1 MEITLTN
8 KAFAEE
14 VQAGLSA
21 PQKHLS
27 SKYFYDAVGDRLFQK
42 IMQLPEYY
50 LTRAEFDI
58 LDQYKASILEPLI
71 ERGTPFNLI
80 EMGAG
85 DGWKTKLLLSYLYER
100 QIRFTY
106 CPIDISANALHQ
118 LQDALA
124 EDFPGMSVE
133 PIQGTYHEALESRQW
148 DQSYPTM
155 MLFLGSNMGNF
166 LEGEALGLLEEISR
180 VLRPDDMLLAGFDLK
195 KDPAIILNAY
205 NDSQGVT
212 RDFNLNLL
220 YRINRELGGDFDPW
234 KFTHWPVY
242 DPLNG
247 ECRSYLVSTE
257 KQTVHIKAL
266 GTSFHFDEYEAIFTE
281 VSKKYSLSELAKYA
295 QEKGFEVM
303 RNFKDNKGY
312 FTDSLWRKRS
322 Q

>member
-1 MEITLTN
+1 MTQSN

-14 VQAGLSA
+14 VKAGLSA

-58 LDQYKASILEPLI
+58 LDRYKQDILAPMV
-71 ERGTPFNLI
+71 ERKEQFNLI

-85 DGWKTKLLLSYLYER
+85 DGLKTRLLLSYLYEMG
-100 QIRFTY
+100 IPFTY
-106 CPIDISANALHQ
+106 YPIDISANALQQ
-118 LQDALA
+118 LREALTK
-124 EDFPGMSVE
+124 EFPGLSVE
-133 PIQGTYHEALESRQW
+133 PIQGTYHEALETKRWGMHHPS
-148 DQSYPTM
+148 M

-166 LEGEALGLLEEISR
+166 LEGEALGLLEAIAQ
-180 VLRPDDMLLAGFDLK
+180 VLRPEDMLLAGFDLK
-195 KDPAIILNAY
+195 KDPAIILKAY

-242 DPLNG
+242 DPLDG

-257 KQTVHIKAL
+257 KQTVTIKAL
-266 GTSFHFDEYEAIFTE
+266 NASFQFDEYEAIFTE
-281 VSKKYSLSELAKYA
+281 VSKKYSLSELEKYA
-295 QEKGFEVM
+295 HTKRFEVIT
-303 RNFKDNKGY
+303 NFKDERGY
-312 FTDSLWRKRS
+312 FTDSLWRKK
-322 Q
+322 